1 MKLRAILIFLILLSV
16 KSWCYGRALGLDESI
31 NIALENSLDIK
42 RGEIV
47 LNISS
52 YRERAAQSLFYP
64 ALSLIGS
71 SIYLKDIPENNQYV
85 AAGVKLPLY
94 SGGKLTNDVKA
105 SRESKNAQL
114 FSLHGSE
121 LFLENKVFKEYMNC
135 LKYWKFSKAYL
146 DALERAD
153 LQIASVNRAVK
164 AGKRGDEDIL
174 RWQVLIDNYKE
185 KLVSANKDLA
195 NAKVRLDT
203 LMNRDASEPIEVADS
218 HLLRFEYIDFMIR
231 QQQYSK
237 EQMIN
242 MFLDYA
248 GIFNPTLKQKSAE
261 ELAANHY
268 LLSEQ
273 ATLRPTVD
281 LLSNYGGRSTSS
293 YGVYNSWDTGMY
305 ASFDLY
311 RQQKFEN
318 IKIRK
323 LQLELSKVEEQ
334 QTMRDLK
341 SDVRTLYAS
350 NASLNEQVN
359 LQRKQQKT
367 SRQYLK
373 EVSAKYA
380 AGGVSN
386 LEVIE
391 AFDSFYK
398 NQVALVDSTYNAF
411 TEFAN
416 LYNLIGF
423 SFLYRKPAPN
433 MYWRY
438 KEHGLKLDYDLKS
451 LEDPVFQ
458 FMDERDFEKAK
469 SIFKNN
475 PSFFKIRDKA
485 GQTALHY
492 AVDRGYVDCVEFIL
506 QNGADP
512 DAVNYLDGTPL
523 VRAICFCPAESNLS
537 ISNLLIK
544 YGADVNKVSHY
555 YTPLNWAAM
564 KNKIDIAKAL
574 VHAGAKVNARDAY
587 MKLTPLH
594 FSAFWGNVDMAKFF
608 VESGADMSLENSD
621 GLTPYDLAWQY
632 EYLDLVKFFDSIG
645 AK

>member
-1 MKLRAILIFLILLSV
+1 
-16 KSWCYGRALGLDESI
+16 
-31 NIALENSLDIK
+31 
-42 RGEIV
+42 
-47 LNISS
+47 
-52 YRERAAQSLFYP
+52 
-64 ALSLIGS
+64 
-71 SIYLKDIPENNQYV
+71 
-85 AAGVKLPLY
+85 VKLPLY

-135 LKYWKFSKAYL
+135 LRYWKFSKAYM

-153 LQIASVNRAVK
+153 LQLASVSRAVT
-164 AGKRGDEDIL
+164 AGKRGEEDIL

-185 KLVSANKDLA
+185 KLVNANKDFA

-203 LMNRDASEPIEVADS
+203 LMNRDGSEPIEVADS

-231 QQQYSK
+231 QQQYTK

-248 GIFNPTLKQKSAE
+248 GVFNPTLKQKSAE

-373 EVSAKYA
+373 EISARYA
-380 AGGVSN
+380 AGVVSN

-391 AFDSFYK
+391 AFDSFYT
-398 NQVALVDSTYNAF
+398 NQVALVASTYNAF

-451 LEDPVFQ
+451 LEDPVFR
-458 FMDERDFEKAK
+458 FMDEHDFEKAK

-475 PSFFKIRDKA
+475 PSFFKIRDKS

-492 AVDRGYVDCVEFIL
+492 AVDRGYADCVEFIL

-537 ISNLLIK
+537 ITNLLIK

-564 KNKIDIAKAL
+564 KNKMDIAESL
-574 VHAGAKVNARDAY
+574 VNAGAKVNARDAY

-594 FSAFWGNVDMAKFF
+594 FSAFWGNVDMAKFL
-608 VESGADMSLENSD
+608 VESGADMALENSD